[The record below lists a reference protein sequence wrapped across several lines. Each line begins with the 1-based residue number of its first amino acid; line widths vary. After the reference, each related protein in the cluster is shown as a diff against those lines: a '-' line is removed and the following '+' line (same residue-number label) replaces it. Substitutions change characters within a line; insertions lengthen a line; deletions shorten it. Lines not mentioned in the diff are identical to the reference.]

1 MSAEGEEEE
10 YDEDAAPGEEDEE
23 EGEEDD
29 EEEGE
34 EEEEEDISGEVNA
47 GRKCWFLFYIEIY
60 KHGINLCLFLT
71 FRKRRKRS

>member
-1 MSAEGEEEE
+1 LSAEGEEEE
-10 YDEDAAPGEEDEE
+10 YDEDAAPGDEDEE

-47 GRKCWFLFYIEIY
+47 GRKRWFLLLYWNIQTWY
-60 KHGINLCLFLT
+60 T
-71 FRKRRKRS
+71 FMPFIHF

>member
-1 MSAEGEEEE
+1 MCFKVHHFFKFRLRNSFVIDLILSAEGEEEE
-10 YDEDAAPGEEDEE
+10 YDEDAAPGDEDEE

-47 GRKCWFLFYIEIY
+47 GRKC
-60 KHGINLCLFLT
+60 
-71 FRKRRKRS
+71 